1 MTWMIFL
8 MFLTLLPDGLQSFK
22 LTNYADVLQEIP
34 NNPLTLPVE
43 VEITNNDIDIRGK
56 TVKELLKMN
65 EEGYFNSPSDFNY
78 FPYQADRNVYDV
90 NYEIEDIEELDVDP
104 YDNIKIYDGDFFQP
118 DSFENRLENMLG
130 SDFFEDKKFILF
142 VIFSLVLLLLLIS
155 CVIISVR
162 WCCQSCGGQRPRDKA
177 RSLNSSLANSTVY
190 QPITI
195 PISCTSP
202 TSVQFFPDSDA
213 SLIHDE
219 WGLQGKTLYP
229 GVL

>member
-1 MTWMIFL
+1 
-8 MFLTLLPDGLQSFK
+8 MFLFFTFLILHLDFFQCFK
-22 LTNYADVLQEIP
+22 LTNYADLLQEIP
-34 NNPLTLPVE
+34 NNPLTIPVE

-65 EEGYFNSPSDFNY
+65 EDGYFSNPSDFNY
-78 FPYQADRNVYDV
+78 FPSQSDLNVYDV
-90 NYEIEDIEELDVDP
+90 NYVIEDIEELDVDP
-104 YDNIKIYDGDFFQP
+104 YDNVHIYDGDFFQP

-142 VIFSLVLLLLLIS
+142 VIFSLVIFILLLT
-155 CVIISVR
+155 CCIISIR
-162 WCCQSCGGQRPRDKA
+162 WCCQSCGHGGQRSRRDQA
-177 RSLNSSLANSTVY
+177 NSSLANSTVY

-195 PISCTSP
+195 PISYSSP
-202 TSVQFFPDSDA
+202 SSVQFFPDSDS

-219 WGLQGKTLYP
+219 WMLKGKTLYP